1 MKPVERDLRTYYTRR
16 THINIFIVSARLV
29 PYVMWITHEHLY
41 TIYLKEKKNRYS
53 RHFAI
58 VRILFFSDVLC
69 NTVDKLAVFSQQV
82 SHDSDA
88 PVCSD
93 RESVFVSV
101 DLFPF
106 FFSSRFP
113 PILFFLLFHRHR
125 PHACIFFF
133 HAVRRPSSSSSRFL
147 TSNAHWRAEAMY
159 MVAYIYGD
167 TLLSRS
173 ISIFSYPSESIGW
186 NKARLLL

>member
-1 MKPVERDLRTYYTRR
+1 
-16 THINIFIVSARLV
+16 
-29 PYVMWITHEHLY
+29 MWITHEHLY
-41 TIYLKEKKNRYS
+41 TIYLKEKKNRCS

-93 RESVFVSV
+93 RESVFASV

-113 PILFFLLFHRHR
+113 PTLFFLLFHRHR

-147 TSNAHWRAEAMY
+147 TSNAHTEEPKPCTWWL
-159 MVAYIYGD
+159 IYTVILCYLGAFPY
-167 TLLSRS
+167 SRIQVKVS
-173 ISIFSYPSESIGW
+173 DEIKLGFFFRRSLKY
-186 NKARLLL
+186 ARLRHAYE